1 MRLPPEPPMKPSDPP
16 LDDPLLHAWADGRLS
31 PQQAARLW
39 AQWQTDAATAQEAA
53 AAWAQ
58 QRAQLRALADAQPE
72 PAPSARLEE
81 AARKAQQAHT
91 QWAQARRW
99 WNRSAVAA
107 CVGLA
112 FGLGWL
118 AREEWPPGSGAA
130 PTMAQS
136 QRGAPATPY
145 TLAAEP
151 RRFAQQASMAH
162 AVFQPEVR
170 HPVEVT
176 AAQQDHLVAW
186 LSKRLGRPLAV
197 PNLQPQGFELMGG
210 RLLPGDSGPRAQFM
224 YQNAAGVRA
233 TLYVGALAA
242 PGAAATTAFEFLDE
256 GPVPAFYWV
265 DQGFGYALS
274 APLPRS
280 QLWTLVSALHPQL

>member
-1 MRLPPEPPMKPSDPP
+1 MKPSAPP
-16 LDDPLLHAWADGRLS
+16 LDDPSLHAWADGRLS
-31 PQQAARLW
+31 PQQAAALW
-39 AQWQTDAATAQEAA
+39 SQWQADGAPAQEAA
-53 AAWAQ
+53 TAWAQ
-58 QRAQLRALADAQPE
+58 QRAQLRALAAAQPE

-91 QWAQARRW
+91 RWTHARRW
-99 WNRSAVAA
+99 WNQAAVAA

-118 AREEWPPGSGAA
+118 ARGEWPTGAA
-130 PTMAQS
+130 TALTMAPS
-136 QRGAPATPY
+136 LRGAPAAAPY

-151 RRFAQQASMAH
+151 LRFAQHASMAH
-162 AVFQPEVR
+162 AIFQPEVR
-170 HPVEVT
+170 HPVEVS

-197 PNLQPQGFELMGG
+197 PDLQPQGFELMGG

-224 YQNAAGVRA
+224 YQNAAGVRV
-233 TLYVGALAA
+233 TLYVGALVA
-242 PGAAATTAFEFLDE
+242 PSAAATTVFEFLEE

-265 DQGFGYALS
+265 DHGFGYALS

>member
-1 MRLPPEPPMKPSDPP
+1 MKPSDPA
-16 LDDPLLHAWADGRLS
+16 LDDAPLHAWADERLS
-31 PQQAARLW
+31 PAAADALQAAWQAEGDGRLERAEAWARQRSQLRAFADAQPQPPANARLEQAAQQAARTH
-39 AQWQTDAATAQEAA
+39 AQWQRT
-53 AAWAQ
+53 
-58 QRAQLRALADAQPE
+58 QRWLGRA
-72 PAPSARLEE
+72 
-81 AARKAQQAHT
+81 
-91 QWAQARRW
+91 
-99 WNRSAVAA
+99 AVAA
-107 CVGLA
+107 SVGLA

-118 AREEWPPGSGAA
+118 ARGEWPAA
-130 PTMAQS
+130 LG
-136 QRGAPATPY
+136 GAPALAQAPRTGGADGPHGH
-145 TLAAEP
+145 AAEP
-151 RRFAQQASMAH
+151 RRFARQASMAH

-186 LSKRLGRPLAV
+186 LSKRLGRPLAL
-197 PNLQPQGFELMGG
+197 PNLQPQGFELVGG

-233 TLYVGALAA
+233 TLYLGALAA

-274 APLPRS
+274 APLPRP